1 MHTFG
6 MTSAA
11 ALLAALAF
19 SSAPALADSILGSA
33 ESFAVSGASTISNTG
48 LTTINGD
55 LGLSPGA
62 SITGL
67 GSIDITGTV
76 HNTDSVAQQAQFDA
90 LAAYNFLAAQSSAQ
104 SVNLSG
110 QDLGSVGV
118 LLPGVY
124 RFDSDAYLT
133 GNLVLDAMNDPGAL
147 FIFQIGTALTT
158 ASSAVLDLINGGTN
172 ASVFFQVGSS
182 ATLGTGSLFEG
193 SILAN
198 QSITLNNSASIRCG
212 RALALNGAVT
222 MDTNTIST
230 SCATAPDSGDGQAIP
245 EPAPLALLG
254 IGLIGVAASR
264 RQSARRR
271 NA

>member
-1 MHTFG
+1 M
-6 MTSAA
+6 
-11 ALLAALAF
+11 
-19 SSAPALADSILGSA
+19 
-33 ESFAVSGASTISNTG
+33 
-48 LTTINGD
+48 INGD

-90 LAAYNFLAAQSSAQ
+90 LAAYNFLAAQSSAK

-147 FIFQIGTALTT
+147 FVFQIGTALTT
-158 ASSAVLDLINGGTN
+158 ASSAVLDLINGGTD

-230 SCATAPDSGDGQAIP
+230 SCATDPDFGDGQAIP